1 MIKVQDQQTGKLYY
15 LNKFNPASHTTIA
28 PHNSDTDD
36 LTRLAP
42 DNWSRG
48 EIEHFWTGEAKYQ
61 GWSSLHMRWKGG
73 PWGRQNIAT
82 LDPTWCYGV
91 VPGDF
96 IRLYFVKQGIVPYR
110 IKKGQ
115 PYNGPEEILPG
126 TENEGWSCNVQ
137 LSNGEIYS
145 TTVTNDAMPQE
156 AIDVFVVTENDDGK
170 SSSSSLQPSASGEM
184 FVKTA
189 RRGNNPDTVDNP
201 GTEMLTAGEHMD
213 PINSNPQSGVLTVKQ
228 NIRIAISEELGADIT
243 DIEDSYCV
251 HMGTFETTEQDEV
264 SRDPRYGTYLYQ
276 GRELGF
282 RRRSKTNLYLIY
294 MKFKGD
300 RKPIKQE
307 PTDNVEVTQT
317 YWRTLNECCYI
328 PVDRLFIEEHAN
340 YPHMVSDFL
349 INEFPNLSEQERDD
363 LKLFKN

>member
-1 MIKVQDQQTGKLYY
+1 LIKVQDQQTGKLYY

-61 GWSSLHMRWKGG
+61 GWSNLNMKWKGG
-73 PWGRQNIAT
+73 PWGRQNIPT

-96 IRLYFVKQGIVPYR
+96 IRLYFIKSGIIPYG
-110 IKKGQ
+110 IKRGQ
-115 PYNGPEEILPG
+115 PYNYIDEILPG

-137 LSNGEIYS
+137 LSNDEFYS

-156 AIDVFVVTENDDGK
+156 AIDVFVVTENDDG
-170 SSSSSLQPSASGEM
+170 EM

-189 RRGNNPDTVDNP
+189 RRGNNLNTVDNP

-243 DIEDSYCV
+243 DIQDSYCV
-251 HMGTFETTEQDEV
+251 HMGTFETTEQDMS
-264 SRDPRYGTYLYQ
+264 SRDPRYGTYLYE

-294 MKFKGD
+294 MKFSGD

-349 INEFPNLSEQERDD
+349 INDFPNLSEQERED